1 MSKKTILLVDDNRE
15 SLHTLDQLIK
25 SFGFGKTILADG
37 GDSAWVMLKYAK
49 VDCVICSLNMDE
61 MSGIALLK
69 IFRRDD
75 ISSSTPFFLFNEVFT
90 KVKVIKAGQIGVTGL
105 FVVPFVVKQLQ
116 KKINTALNIVPEP
129 VILKTEEVFKE
140 GLELI
145 ENKEYEKALEIFSS
159 LVTQKENPEYYFN
172 IGFIKTSQA
181 KYVEAIEAFGMAA
194 RLDRFFAR
202 AYEEIG
208 KVYKLMGDSSKSEE
222 YMQQAAEIYLDTD
235 KIGSAEGILKEILD
249 SGSDSM
255 NVFNTLGVLYRKK
268 GETETALKHYKKALK
283 VHPDEPYIYYNI
295 GRLYMD
301 MKDTEK
307 AVKYFKQSLE
317 KDPAFEDSKQV
328 IKAIELGII

>member
-1 MSKKTILLVDDNRE
+1 MSEKTILLVDDNRE
-15 SLHTLDQLIK
+15 SLNSLDQLIK
-25 SFGFGKTILADG
+25 SFGFGKTIKADS
-37 GDSAWVMLKYAK
+37 GDSAWVMLRYTK
-49 VDCVICSLNMDE
+49 VDCVLCSLNMDE

-75 ISSSTPFFLFNEVFT
+75 DFSSTPFFLYNENFT

-105 FVVPFVVKQLQ
+105 FVVPFEAELLQ
-116 KKINTALNIVPEP
+116 NKINSAMDIVQEP
-129 VILKTEEVFKE
+129 VILKTKKIFEE

-145 ENKEYEKALEIFSS
+145 ENQEYEKALEIFTS

-172 IGFIKTSQA
+172 IGFIKTSQT
-181 KYVEAIEAFGMAA
+181 KYIEAIEAFGMAA
-194 RLDRFFAR
+194 KLDRFFAR

-208 KVYKLMGDSSKSEE
+208 KVYKLIGDLKKAEE

-235 KIGSAEGILKEILD
+235 KIGTAESILNEILD

-268 GETETALKHYKKALK
+268 GESETALKHYKKALK
-283 VHPDEPYIYYNI
+283 VHPDESYIYYNI

-307 AVKYFKQSLE
+307 AVEYFNLSLE
-317 KDPAFEDSKQV
+317 KDPEFEDSKQV